1 MDNKNKRLSIRKEI
15 LADYEEKDFFSCCEK
30 AEKII
35 KLYEETEKEPIE
47 YCTDLYNLAFIQQN
61 LGKFSISIKYYKK
74 ILKILE
80 KKDYDIN
87 NKQDIK
93 RLKFIIDIENSLG
106 VCYTKSTVKQ
116 TFAIN
121 CFERALSI
129 AKKYLN
135 DDTQI
140 KLNLLHN
147 IGCSYYD
154 IAQYDDAIYH
164 FLEEL
169 SIRKTK
175 DIDFVDNL
183 NFLGYSY
190 EKQKK
195 YDDAIGY
202 LLQAIDIVKGL
213 TGLVSEEY
221 ISNSYYLASVYFKMG
236 NYNMS
241 IKTYEKICSLIEQRL
256 GQKHPY
262 VSETLTKLA
271 ESYLKTNQIEQALK
285 IQLKALNIVKETVG
299 EKHIFYASNLKR
311 VGDIYYILDDYEKA
325 LFYYETEN
333 KIKKEVMGIYNEEY
347 VNSLLNYIN
356 ILIKNNNFEK
366 QQQCSQTLLK
376 MIDFD
381 LPKKSYEK
389 AILILCKIYI
399 YNNMANELYNIYD
412 YYRNVAKIDTFDD
425 MVLKS
430 KEIEEDIIQKEN
442 KLNAIF
448 ENYDDNTIEEDF
460 TEDLKED
467 IFDGIKNLFDGI
479 KKEIDK
485 IGKNAQHKIENNDYT
500 QTENIQ
506 NIENAETQNIKEEN
520 NQLNQKDD
528 NDDDSL
534 FI

>member
-15 LADYEEKDFFSCCEK
+15 LTDYEEKNFFSCCEK
-30 AEKII
+30 IENII
-35 KLYEETEKEPIE
+35 KLYDEAEKETIE
-47 YCTDLYNLAFIQQN
+47 YCTDLYNLAFIQQL
-61 LGKFSISIKYYKK
+61 LGKFSIAIKYYKK
-74 ILKILE
+74 ILKTLE
-80 KKDYDIN
+80 KNDYDTN
-87 NKQDIK
+87 NKEDID

-106 VCYTKSTVKQ
+106 VCYTKSTIKQ
-116 TFAIN
+116 TFSIN

-154 IAQYDDAIYH
+154 IGQYDDAIYH

-169 SIRKTK
+169 SLRKTK

-195 YDDAIGY
+195 YDDAISY
-202 LLQAIDIVKGL
+202 LLQSIDIIKGL

-221 ISNSYYLASVYFKMG
+221 IANNHYLAFVYFKMG
-236 NYNMS
+236 NYDMS
-241 IKTYEKICSLIEQRL
+241 IKTYEKICSLMEQRL

-285 IQLKALNIVKETVG
+285 TQLKALSIVKETVG

-311 VGDIYYILDDYEKA
+311 VGDICYILDDYEKA

-333 KIKKEVMGIYNEEY
+333 KIKEEIMGIYNEEY
-347 VNSLLNYIN
+347 VTSLLNYIN

-366 QQQCSQTLLK
+366 QEQYSQLLLK
-376 MIDFD
+376 MVDFD

-389 AILILCKIYI
+389 AVLILCKIYI
-399 YNNMANELYNIYD
+399 YNNMSNQLYNVYD
-412 YYRNVAKIDTFDD
+412 YYRNVAKTDTFDD

-430 KEIEEDIIQKEN
+430 KEVDEDIIQKES

-448 ENYDDNTIEEDF
+448 EIYEDNHFEEDDF
-460 TEDLKED
+460 DDDLKED

-485 IGKNAQHKIENNDYT
+485 IEKNKT
-500 QTENIQ
+500 QQ
-506 NIENAETQNIKEEN
+506 QTQNDDLKTEHIDTQSQQQNKKE
-520 NQLNQKDD
+520 D
-528 NDDDSL
+528 NDDDTF